1 MLNCFSCMN
10 KLTIQFFTCVLF
22 YFTLVNSTNAQQEP
36 LITQFWNAQNYFNPA
51 TVGLKFK
58 HEAVFIAR
66 NQWAKL
72 NNNPLSQ
79 LASYAVRL
87 KKIHGGIGVNYLHET
102 GGFSKTN
109 KLKFNYAYHLKLK
122 NEGII
127 SFGLSAGV
135 KIYSYKP
142 EWVQPVLPSDPALAV
157 AFTDRKLTTDLGL
170 VYSKKRTTFGI
181 SATQLNTPK
190 FSGKSSLTFQDVR
203 HYYAF
208 ANHTF
213 GKEDKLQFT
222 PQVLY
227 RTDLNFNSL
236 DVNLLISYKSSYYI
250 GITYRN
256 RDAIAGI
263 VGYDIRQ
270 KYRISF
276 SYDVTRS
283 KLNNGVSG
291 GSYEFVLGCRLK

>member
-1 MLNCFSCMN
+1 MN
-10 KLTIQFFTCVLF
+10 KLTIQLFTCLLF
-22 YFTLVNSTNAQQEP
+22 YFTFVNTTNAQQEP
-36 LITQFWNAQNYFNPA
+36 IITQFWNAQNYFNPA
-51 TVGLKFK
+51 NAGVKLK
-58 HEAVFIAR
+58 HEAAFIAR

-87 KKIHGGIGVNYLHET
+87 QKIHGGIGVNYVHET
-102 GGFSKTN
+102 IGFSKTN

-135 KIYSYKP
+135 KIFTYKP
-142 EWVQPVLPSDPALAV
+142 EWVQPVLPTDPAVAV
-157 AFTDRKLTTDLGL
+157 AFTDSKLTTDFSL
-170 VYSKKRTTFGI
+170 VYSKNRTTLGI
-181 SATQLNTPK
+181 SATQLNAPS
-190 FSGKSSLTFQDVR
+190 FSGNSSLTFQDVR

-213 GKEDKLQFT
+213 GKEDKLQFI

-263 VGYDIRQ
+263 IGYDIRK

-291 GSYEFVLGCRLK
+291 GSYEFVLGYRLK

>member
-1 MLNCFSCMN
+1 MF
-10 KLTIQFFTCVLF
+10 
-22 YFTLVNSTNAQQEP
+22 VNTANAQQEP

-51 TVGLKFK
+51 TAGVKLK
-58 HEAVFIAR
+58 HDVAFIAR

-87 KKIHGGIGVNYLHET
+87 QKIHGGIGVNYVHET
-102 GGFSKTN
+102 IGFSKTN

-122 NEGII
+122 NEGVI

-135 KIYSYKP
+135 KILTYKP
-142 EWVQPVLPSDPALAV
+142 EWVQPVLPSDPAVAV
-157 AFTDRKLTTDLGL
+157 AFTDSKLTTDLGL
-170 VYSKKRTTFGI
+170 VYSKNRTSLGI
-181 SATQLNTPK
+181 SATQFNTPR
-190 FSGKSSLTFQDVR
+190 FSGNWSLTFQDVR

-256 RDAIAGI
+256 KDAIAGI
-263 VGYDIRQ
+263 VGYDIRK

>member
-1 MLNCFSCMN
+1 MN
-10 KLTIQFFTCVLF
+10 KLTIQLVTCLLF
-22 YFTLVNSTNAQQEP
+22 YFTFVNTTNAQQEP
-36 LITQFWNAQNYFNPA
+36 IITQFWNAQNYFNPA
-51 TVGLKFK
+51 TAGVKLK
-58 HEAVFIAR
+58 HEAAFIAR

-87 KKIHGGIGVNYLHET
+87 KKIHGGIGVNYVHET
-102 GGFSKTN
+102 IGFSKIN
-109 KLKFNYAYHLKLK
+109 KLKFIYAYHLKLK

-135 KIYSYKP
+135 KIFTYKP
-142 EWVQPVLPSDPALAV
+142 EWVQPVLPSDPAAAV
-157 AFTDRKLTTDLGL
+157 AFTDSKLTTDLGL
-170 VYSKKRTTFGI
+170 VYSKNRTTFGI
-181 SATQLNTPK
+181 SATQLNAPR
-190 FSGKSSLTFQDVR
+190 FSGNSSLTFQDVR

-236 DVNLLISYKSSYYI
+236 DVNLLISYKSSSYI
-250 GITYRN
+250 GITFRN
-256 RDAIAGI
+256 KDAIAGI
-263 VGYDIRQ
+263 IGYDFRQ

-291 GSYEFVLGCRLK
+291 GSYEFVLGYRLK

>member
-1 MLNCFSCMN
+1 ML
-10 KLTIQFFTCVLF
+10 KLISRIYTCVI
-22 YFTLVNSTNAQQEP
+22 FTFFSTINTNAQQEP
-36 LITQFWNAQNYFNPA
+36 IITQFWNAQNYFNPA
-51 TVGLKFK
+51 TVGVKLK
-58 HEAVFIAR
+58 HEAAFIAR

-87 KKIHGGIGVNYLHET
+87 QKTHGGIGVNYIHET
-102 GGFSKTN
+102 IGFSKTN

-122 NEGII
+122 NEGLI

-135 KIYSYKP
+135 KMYAHKP

-157 AFTDRKLTTDLGL
+157 AFTDSKLTTDLGF

-181 SATQLNTPK
+181 SATQLNAPR
-190 FSGKSSLTFQDVR
+190 FSGNSSLTFQDVC
-203 HYYAF
+203 HYYVF
-208 ANHTF
+208 ANYTF

-222 PQVLY
+222 PQFLF

-263 VGYDIRQ
+263 ISYDIRQ

-276 SYDVTRS
+276 SYDVTQS
-283 KLNNGVSG
+283 ALNNGVSG
-291 GSYEFVLGCRLK
+291 GSYEFVLGYRLK

>member
-1 MLNCFSCMN
+1 MHRQN
-10 KLTIQFFTCVLF
+10 IQLLAFIILF
-22 YFTLVNSTNAQQEP
+22 ITAVKNTHAQQEP
-36 LITQFWNAQNYFNPA
+36 LITQFWNAQNYFNTA

-58 HEAVFIAR
+58 HEAAIIYR

-87 KKIHGGIGVNYLHET
+87 KKIHGGIGVNYVHET
-102 GGFSKTN
+102 SGFSKTN

-135 KIYSYKP
+135 KIYNFTP
-142 EWVQPVLPSDPALAV
+142 EWVQPSIPSDPALPV
-157 AFTDRKLTTDLGL
+157 AFRDSKLTTDFGL
-170 VYSKKRTTFGI
+170 IYSKKRTTFGF
-181 SATQLNTPK
+181 SATQLNAPK
-190 FSGKSSLTFQDVR
+190 FSGNSSLTFQDAR
-203 HYYAF
+203 HYYVF
-208 ANHTF
+208 ANYIF
-213 GKEDKLQFT
+213 GKEDGLQCT

-236 DVNLLISYKSSYYI
+236 DVNLLISYKSTYYI
-250 GITYRN
+250 GLTYRN

-263 VGYDIRQ
+263 IGYDFRQ

-276 SYDVTRS
+276 SYDVTQS
-283 KLNNGVSG
+283 ALNNGVSG
-291 GSYEFVLGCRLK
+291 GSYEFVLAYRMK

>member
-1 MLNCFSCMN
+1 MN
-10 KLTIQFFTCVLF
+10 KLTIQLFSYVLFFFTFVK
-22 YFTLVNSTNAQQEP
+22 TANAQQEP

-51 TVGLKFK
+51 TAGVKLK
-58 HEAVFIAR
+58 HEAAFIAR
-66 NQWAKL
+66 DQWAKL

-87 KKIHGGIGVNYLHET
+87 QKIHGGIGVNYVHET
-102 GGFSKTN
+102 IGFSKTN
-109 KLKFNYAYHLKLK
+109 KLKFIYAYHLKLK
-122 NEGII
+122 NEGVI

-135 KIYSYKP
+135 KIFTYKP
-142 EWVQPVLPSDPALAV
+142 EWVQPVLPTDPAEAV
-157 AFTDRKLTTDLGL
+157 AFTDSKLTTDLGL
-170 VYSKKRTTFGI
+170 VYSKNRTTLGI
-181 SATQLNTPK
+181 SATQLNAPR
-190 FSGKSSLTFQDVR
+190 FSGNSSLTFQDVR

-208 ANHTF
+208 ANYTF

-222 PQVLY
+222 PQFLY

-256 RDAIAGI
+256 KDAIAGI

-291 GSYEFVLGCRLK
+291 GSYEFVIGCRLK

>member
-1 MLNCFSCMN
+1 MLKTTLTLYSC
-10 KLTIQFFTCVLF
+10 IIFTFICILNVH
-22 YFTLVNSTNAQQEP
+22 AQQEP
-36 LITQFWNAQNYFNPA
+36 LITQFWNAKNYFNPA

-58 HEAVFIAR
+58 HEAAFITR
-66 NQWAKL
+66 NQWVKL

-79 LASYAVRL
+79 LASYGVRL

-102 GGFSKTN
+102 SGFSKTN

-135 KIYSYKP
+135 KIFTYKP
-142 EWVQPVLPSDPALAV
+142 EWVLPVLPFDPAVAV
-157 AFTDRKLTTDLGL
+157 AFTDSKFTSDLGL
-170 VYSKKRTTFGI
+170 AYSKKRTTLGI
-181 SATQLNTPK
+181 SVTQLNTPK
-190 FSGKSSLTFQDVR
+190 FSGNSSMTFQDVR

-222 PQVLY
+222 PQILY
-227 RTDLNFNSL
+227 LTDLNFQSL

-250 GITYRN
+250 GLTYRN

-263 VGYDIRQ
+263 IGYDIQQ

-276 SYDVTRS
+276 SYDFTQS
-283 KLNNGVSG
+283 ALNNGVSG
-291 GSYEFVLGCRLK
+291 GSYEFVLAFRLR